1 MVDKV
6 IQACEACYD
15 AHIGDCS
22 GFARAVADRVGIV
35 LEGNADAIADL
46 LEAESGGWTKLAG
59 GPAAAAAAGSGK
71 LVLGALRGDRQEVP
85 DAHGHVVVV
94 VAGPLNR
101 GLYPTAYWGSLA
113 GNPGKDKTINWAWT
127 EADREKVVYAAIA
140 LPG

>member
-1 MVDKV
+1 MVDQV

-59 GPAAAAAAGSGK
+59 GPAAAAAAACPRPLGGIPPSLRAAG
-71 LVLGALRGDRQEVP
+71 VLAKRRLRRRLSAWPSRFQLHQRSPRDEALCLPTLMAPPQQE
-85 DAHGHVVVV
+85 
-94 VAGPLNR
+94 
-101 GLYPTAYWGSLA
+101 LA
-113 GNPGKDKTINWAWT
+113 MQAT
-127 EADREKVVYAAIA
+127 
-140 LPG
+140 